1 MKGTIMKILFL
12 DSPAFAK
19 LDMLDAFH
27 QSGIT
32 TDLFMHEDYRERNSA
47 SYEAAFDTAVEE
59 KTYDFVFSFNYFP
72 ILAKCCQKHNL
83 KYVSYVYDSPLV
95 TLYSFTITCK
105 TNYIF
110 LFDRPIYEQL
120 KNGGIST
127 VYYLPLAA
135 NPSRLSTMT
144 VPKEMLP
151 QLQSEVSFVGSLYNE
166 DHLLYDRLVEN
177 VSPFTNGYLSAIIA
191 AQQQVYGSFFI
202 EELLT
207 GDILKDLMQSV
218 PYDPN
223 SDGIESPAYVY
234 AHYFIA
240 RKMAELDRT
249 RELDLLS
256 QHHEVRLFT
265 NNPTPQLPKVK
276 NMGSA
281 DYYDMMPLIFPH
293 SRINLN
299 ITLRS
304 IQTGIPLRAFDI
316 MGSGGFLLSNYQEDF
331 YNIFVPGEDCVLFS
345 SDDEMLSLVDYYLS
359 HEKERS
365 QIAANGLGKVKE
377 QHTYV
382 HRVKTMLEII

>member
-1 MKGTIMKILFL
+1 
-12 DSPAFAK
+12 
-19 LDMLDAFH
+19 
-27 QSGIT
+27 
-32 TDLFMHEDYRERNSA
+32 
-47 SYEAAFDTAVEE
+47 
-59 KTYDFVFSFNYFP
+59 
-72 ILAKCCQKHNL
+72 L

-95 TLYSFTITCK
+95 TLYSYTITYQ

-135 NPSRLSTMT
+135 NPSRLSSMT
-144 VPKEMLP
+144 VPKE
-151 QLQSEVSFVGSLYNE
+151 LQPKLRSEISFVGSLYNE
-166 DHLLYDRLVEN
+166 DHLLYERLVQN
-177 VSPFTNGYLSAIIA
+177 VSPFTKGYLSAIIA

-202 EELLT
+202 EDLLT
-207 GDILKDLMQSV
+207 EDILADLMQSV
-218 PYDPN
+218 PYEPN
-223 SDGIESPAYVY
+223 SDGIETPSYVY

-249 RELDLLS
+249 RELNLLS

-265 NNPTPQLPKVK
+265 NNPTPQLPQVK
-276 NMGSA
+276 NMGSV
-281 DYYDMMPLIFPH
+281 DYYDMMPLIFQH

-331 YNIFVPGEDCVLFS
+331 YNIFAPGEDCVLFS
-345 SDDEMLSLVDYYLS
+345 SDDEMLSLADYYLA
-359 HEKERS
+359 HEKERA
-365 QIAANGLGKVKE
+365 QIVANGLGKITDY
-377 QHTYV
+377 HTYV
-382 HRVKTMLEII
+382 HRVHAMLDII

>member
-1 MKGTIMKILFL
+1 MKILFL

-19 LDMLDAFH
+19 LDMMDAFH
-27 QSGIT
+27 QCGIS
-32 TDLFMHEDYRERNSA
+32 TDLFMHEDYRERNST
-47 SYEAAFDTAVEE
+47 SYEVAFDAAVEQE
-59 KTYDFVFSFNYFP
+59 SYDFVFSFNYFP
-72 ILAKCCQKHNL
+72 ILARCCHNHDL

-95 TLYSFTITCK
+95 TLYSFTITYP

-135 NPSRLSTMT
+135 NPSRLATMS
-144 VPKEMLP
+144 VPEELKPKLH
-151 QLQSEVSFVGSLYNE
+151 SEISFVGSLYNE
-166 DHLLYDRLVEN
+166 DHLLYDRLIKN
-177 VSPFTNGYLSAIIA
+177 ISPFTEGYLNAIIA

-218 PYDPN
+218 PYDRN
-223 SDGIESPAYVY
+223 SDGIETPAYIY

-256 QHHEVRLFT
+256 LRHEVRLFT
-265 NNPTPQLPKVK
+265 NNPTPQLPRVQ
-276 NMGSA
+276 NMGSV
-281 DYYDMMPLIFPH
+281 DYYDMMPLIFQH
-293 SRINLN
+293 SNINLN

-331 YNIFVPGEDCVLFS
+331 FNIFVPGEDCVLFS
-345 SDDEMLSLVDYYLS
+345 SDDEMLSLADYYLT
-359 HEKERS
+359 HEAERA
-365 QIAANGLGKVKE
+365 QVAANGLGKITDY
-377 QHTYV
+377 HTYV
-382 HRVKTMLEII
+382 HRIHSMLDII

>member
-1 MKGTIMKILFL
+1 MKILFL

-27 QSGIT
+27 QVGIT
-32 TDLFMHEDYRERNSA
+32 TDLFIHENYRERNSV
-47 SYEAAFDTAVEE
+47 SYETAFDKAVEQ
-59 KTYDFVFSFNYFP
+59 KVYDFIFSFNYFP
-72 ILAKCCQKHNL
+72 ILAKCCNKHNL

-95 TLYSFTITCK
+95 TLYSFTITYK

-135 NPSRLSTMT
+135 NPSRLASMT
-144 VPKEMLP
+144 IQKELQPKLH
-151 QLQSEVSFVGSLYNE
+151 SEISFVGSLYNE
-166 DHLLYDRLVEN
+166 DHLLYDRLIEN
-177 VSPFTNGYLSAIIA
+177 VSPFTKGYLSAIIA

-207 GDILKDLMQSV
+207 DDILKDLMQSV

-223 SDGIESPAYVY
+223 SDGIETPAYVY

-249 RELDLLS
+249 RELNLLS

-265 NNPTPQLPKVK
+265 NNPTPQLSKVK
-276 NMGSA
+276 NMGSV
-281 DYYDMMPLIFPH
+281 DYYDMMPLIFQH
-293 SRINLN
+293 SSINLN

-331 YNIFVPGEDCVLFS
+331 FNCFIPGEDCVLFS
-345 SDDEMLSLVDYYLS
+345 SDAEMLALADYYLT
-359 HEKERS
+359 HETERV
-365 QIAANGLGKVKE
+365 QIAANGLGKIKD

-382 HRVKTMLEII
+382 HRVKTMLTFI